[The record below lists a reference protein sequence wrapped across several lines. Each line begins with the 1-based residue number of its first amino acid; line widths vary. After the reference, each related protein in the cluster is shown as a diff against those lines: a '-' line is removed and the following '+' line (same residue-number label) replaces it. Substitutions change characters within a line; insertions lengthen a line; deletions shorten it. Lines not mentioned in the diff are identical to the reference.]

1 MFLSFH
7 HDLPWVTTIAAYVNL
22 FLRMTTKS
30 NLPQIVAIGLVLLL
44 VVVFLRAEG
53 RMFICTCGH
62 FALWT
67 SDTCSSNTSQQLLD
81 PYSFTHV
88 LHGFLFFWLIALLFR
103 RMSSGWQVCLALLL
117 EGAWEVFE
125 NTRFVIDKY
134 RTETAALG
142 YTGDTIVNSFG
153 DVMCALVGFL
163 IAQRLGLRRSLI
175 VFVLVETF
183 LILWIRD
190 SLLLQILML
199 VRPVE
204 AIKLWQMCVQP

>member
-1 MFLSFH
+1 
-7 HDLPWVTTIAAYVNL
+7 
-22 FLRMTTKS
+22 MTTKS
-30 NLPQIVAIGLVLLL
+30 NRPGVLQIVAIGLVLLL
-44 VVVFLRAEG
+44 VVVSLRAEG
-53 RMFICTCGH
+53 RMFLCSCGH

-88 LHGFLFFWLIALLFR
+88 LHGFLFLWLIALLFR
-103 RMSSGWQVCLALLL
+103 RLTLSWQVWLALLL

-153 DVMCALVGFL
+153 DLLCAFAGFM
-163 IAQRLGLRRSLI
+163 IARKLGLRRSLI
-175 VFVLVETF
+175 VFVLLELF
-183 LILWIRD
+183 LIVWIRD